1 MNDNE
6 QTSLDQIEIPGDA
19 IVVLQSNW
27 AWMWSAAPWV
37 VLFGIA
43 TVFDFFTFGVLPM
56 VLAAIV
62 IIPSYMSFRK
72 TAYILTDTH
81 VIIQQGTLFGAQ
93 KIDLGIERL
102 SEVLELPGMFGRS
115 LGYTAVHLVLKDGR
129 VALLRYVP
137 LSAPLAQHVRSRI
150 VD

>member
-6 QTSLDQIEIPGDA
+6 QTSLDQIEIPDDA

-43 TVFDFFTFGVLPM
+43 TVFDLFTFGVLPM

>member
-1 MNDNE
+1 MDDKNHNE
-6 QTSLDQIEIPGDA
+6 VVEIPNDA
-19 IVVLQSNW
+19 FIVGQSNW

-43 TVFDFFTFGVLPM
+43 TVFDLFTFGLLPM

-102 SEVLELPGMFGRS
+102 GEVLELPGMFGRS

>member
-6 QTSLDQIEIPGDA
+6 QTSLNQTEIPGDA

-37 VLFGIA
+37 VLFGVA
-43 TVFDFFTFGVLPM
+43 TVFDLFTFGLLPM

-81 VIIQQGTLFGAQ
+81 VIIQQGTLFGSQQVEVA
-93 KIDLGIERL
+93 IANLG
-102 SEVLELPGMFGRS
+102 EVLEVPGMFGRS
-115 LGYTAVHLVLKDGR
+115 LGYTGIHLVLKDGR

-137 LSAPLAQHVRSRI
+137 LKAPLAHHVRSRLGE
-150 VD
+150 

>member
-6 QTSLDQIEIPGDA
+6 QTSLDQIEIPDDA

-43 TVFDFFTFGVLPM
+43 TVFDLFTFGVLPM

-102 SEVLELPGMFGRS
+102 GEVLELPGMFGRS

>member
-6 QTSLDQIEIPGDA
+6 QTSLNRTEIPGDA

-37 VLFGIA
+37 VLFGVA
-43 TVFDFFTFGVLPM
+43 TVFDLFTFGLLPM

-81 VIIQQGTLFGAQ
+81 VIIQQGTLFGSQQVEVEIAN
-93 KIDLGIERL
+93 LGD
-102 SEVLELPGMFGRS
+102 VLEVPGMFGRS
-115 LGYTAVHLVLKDGR
+115 LGYTGVHLVLKDGR
-129 VALLRYVP
+129 VAFLRYVP
-137 LSAPLAQHVRSRI
+137 LKAPLAHHVRSRLGE
-150 VD
+150 